1 MNPPVAST
9 IESLRAVYLFLFSGV
24 AFDFEVPDSKKELGK
39 TTYLTIL
46 LMIAFLISSFIIG
59 LGGRILGIP
68 DIRVR
73 MGLSLTFF
81 GFVFVAIVI
90 YQNLVRKWG

>member
-1 MNPPVAST
+1 MIVPIDLTSALSVTLNLLFYGKRLE
-9 IESLRAVYLFLFSGV
+9 IEL
-24 AFDFEVPDSKKELGK
+24 PDTKKELGK

-59 LGGRILGIP
+59 LGGRLLGLP
-68 DIRVR
+68 DVRVR
-73 MGLSLTFF
+73 MGVSLAFF
-81 GFVFVAIVI
+81 AFVFVAIIV